1 LIPSRVLP
9 PPPPTPLTSLPG
21 SRSSRPQLVSTLK
34 IPSDR
39 EDRAYLSR
47 RLATRGAAAATAT
60 GAPWRFLWC
69 CSSISCACMRYSL
82 ILRYKVRA
90 QYPNHCRHGSERP
103 APPPGPSVDSRDQCQ
118 GPSPPRRCRREGRE
132 GEEEVPGGR
141 RSVRMDRP
149 RHARAGGE
157 AARLPDPDRVRPG
170 RARGDGGDG
179 RLVRGREGG
188 ESGGGAFFLPKK
200 VNVNKY
206 RIR

>member
-1 LIPSRVLP
+1 MIPSRVLP

-39 EDRAYLSR
+39 EDRAYLS
-47 RLATRGAAAATAT
+47 GDSQHV
-60 GAPWRFLWC
+60 C
-69 CSSISCACMRYSL
+69 IISCACMRYSL

-90 QYPNHCRHGSERP
+90 QYPNHCRHGCERP
-103 APPPGPSVDSRDQCQ
+103 APPPGPSVASVTNVRALLRP
-118 GPSPPRRCRREGRE
+118 GVAAGKGGKRRFLVAVDLSGWIARATHGQ
-132 GEEEVPGGR
+132 GGR
-141 RSVRMDRP
+141 LLEYRT
-149 RHARAGGE
+149 
-157 AARLPDPDRVRPG
+157 LNRVRPG